1 MIIPGLLDIRKFLP
15 HRAPMLMVDELVAI
29 DESSASCRFH
39 VDADCL
45 FVKNGELSGAG
56 LIEHAAQTSTAV
68 VGQRFFPEGKAGAPV
83 LGFISAVK
91 NIVIGGSPRAGR
103 TIITR
108 STLVTHVPNGPM
120 SLCVMDVRSTVDGV
134 TVLSCSMNFVI
145 EQREP

>member
-1 MIIPGLLDIRKFLP
+1 MVIPEELDIRKFLP

-29 DESSASCRFH
+29 DELSASCRFH
-39 VDADCL
+39 IQDSCL
-45 FVKNGELSGAG
+45 FVKDGELSGTG
-56 LIEHAAQTSTAV
+56 LIEHAAQTSTAI

-91 NIVIGGSPRAGR
+91 NIEIGILPRAGQ
-103 TIITR
+103 TVITR
-108 STLVTHVPNGPM
+108 STLVAHVPNGQV
-120 SLCVMDVRSTVDGV
+120 SLCVMDVGSTVEGR